1 MEEKKQRRN
10 KRILII
16 SAMLVLLIALLC
28 FGGTTFAK
36 YITSK
41 DAPVQQ
47 ATVAKWGFAVTVD
60 TDNMFSDK
68 YNAGAIVKATT
79 DAPNPTVDVKADNKV
94 VAPGTKGSMTITI
107 NGVAEVDA
115 KIVIAEK
122 LKANTTTDEKNT
134 PAKDI
139 TIKTTGDSAKTYNPI
154 KWKVSVSGTIDGAN
168 ATINA
173 ATGSDL
179 QACLTALA
187 TDKAISAGKEV
198 ANLVYKLEWEW
209 AFDKQDDAL
218 DTVLGRISAKAQG
231 GTDAKVVQ
239 DTTTDTTWTVD
250 DVRYTDVCT
259 EIAFELT
266 VSVVQTTNKTET
278 PAA

>member
-60 TDNMFSDK
+60 TDKMFSDK
-68 YNAGAIVKATT
+68 YNVG
-79 DAPNPTVDVKADNKV
+79 
-94 VAPGTKGSMTITI
+94 APGTKGSMTISI

-139 TIKTTGDSAKTYNPI
+139 TIKTTGDSVKTYNPI
-154 KWKVSVSGTIDGAN
+154 KWKVSVSGTIDGAD
-168 ATINA
+168 ATIGTT
-173 ATGSDL
+173 TGSDL
-179 QACLTALA
+179 QACLTDLA
-187 TDKAISAGKEV
+187 TDKAISAGKNV

-239 DTTTDTTWTVD
+239 DATTPTTWTVD
-250 DVRYTDVCT
+250 DVQYTDVCT

-266 VSVVQTTNKTET
+266 VSVVQTTNKTDAPST
-278 PAA
+278 